1 MTYEEIFME
10 GYYDAIQE
18 LNEGSSTQDYLA
30 HHTTAG
36 DWLSAGLISYGVASS
51 KLKDKSKIE
60 KLYDK
65 YVKYCKSSA
74 LKPVNKDTFVKEAT
88 KFYRQRKKNMGTK
101 AAASILA
108 APITGGLS
116 SIAGAISSTVGQ
128 RSDKFRRTAKMIDDY
143 DD

>member
-1 MTYEEIFME
+1 MTYEEMFME

-30 HHTTAG
+30 YHTTAG
-36 DWLSAGLISYGVASS
+36 DWLSTGLISYGVASS

-74 LKPVNKDTFVKEAT
+74 LKPVKKDTFVKEAI
-88 KFYRQRKKNMGTK
+88 KFYRLRKKNMGTK
-101 AAASILA
+101 AAVGILA
-108 APITGGLS
+108 APFTAGLS
-116 SIAGAISSTVGQ
+116 GIAGSISAIAGQ
-128 RSDKFRRTAKMIDDY
+128 RSDDFRNSAQMIDDY
-143 DD
+143 

>member
-1 MTYEEIFME
+1 MTYEEMFME

-60 KLYDK
+60 KIYDK

-74 LKPVNKDTFVKEAT
+74 LKPVKKDTFIKEAT
-88 KFYRQRKKNMGTK
+88 KFYRQRKNNMGTK
-101 AAASILA
+101 AAVGILA
-108 APITGGLS
+108 APFTGGLS
-116 SIAGAISSTVGQ
+116 GIAGDISATAGQ
-128 RSDKFRRTAKMIDDY
+128 RSDDFRHSAQMIDDY
-143 DD
+143 